1 MKAYLNRI
9 ATALFALV
17 VAGGL
22 AFGGSQVLSSPAAPP
37 CTGPD
42 ALGECPPFD
51 NQSCE
56 DACIQEGAVTG
67 ECGPGDCC
75 RCKF

>member
-9 ATALFALV
+9 STALFALV

-22 AFGGSQVLSSPAAPP
+22 AFGGSQALSSPAAPP

-42 ALGECPPFD
+42 AVGECPPLNND
-51 NQSCE
+51 TCDDKCVEE
-56 DACIQEGAVTG
+56 DFLGG
-67 ECGPGDCC
+67 ECGPGGCC
-75 RCKF
+75 RCSS